1 MACGT
6 PVIAFKRGSVPEVLE
21 HGLTGFIV
29 EDETAAVAAV
39 NRLHVLSRAKVREC
53 FEANF
58 TSKRMAQEYV
68 RSYEA
73 IIQKQRPRLRVVE

>member
-6 PVIAFKRGSVPEVLE
+6 PVIAFKRGSVPEVLD
-21 HGLTGFIV
+21 HGVTGFIV

-39 NRLHVLSRAKVREC
+39 NRLHTLSRTTVREC
-53 FEANF
+53 FEKNF